1 MSIDAM
7 RWAKKVKTGKS
18 SSKAILTWLADM
30 CGADLCA
37 YPSVAALAE
46 ATEMDRKTVL
56 AGLQHLQE
64 IGLVVDTGER
74 RGRTKQIPVY
84 KLVGVEESIPDA
96 EQTQNRNSLKDPKN
110 STVDLNRTENGT
122 VNTNSAI
129 NGTVSGNKG
138 TKNGIVN
145 RSDFNQRVPFFPL
158 NSPKNGTRN
167 LPRNH
172 KDLNPTHTELVEPV
186 IPDYPDQPGIGIGQQ
201 QPFGKFRMFEDWKP
215 TADFARQAN
224 LWGMPLKAS
233 INIEAELSSFIAYWQ
248 AEGKVFHQ
256 IQWEQKFARHLD
268 RAKVLKAPQT
278 GGTENASV
286 RPQPAASRVVQQI
299 QSAHAEWRR
308 RNGLD
313 GDGDSVAVMAGDGGN
328 LLEPLDAEEW
338 GRTHGSVD
346 SSNRFDD

>member
-84 KLVGVEESIPDA
+84 RLVGVEESIPDA
-96 EQTQNRNSLKDPKN
+96 EQARNWDRLNGTKKGTVQRNDP
-110 STVDLNRTENGT
+110 DNGT
-122 VNTNSAI
+122 VNANSTI
-129 NGTVSGNKG
+129 NGTVNEDNN
-138 TKNGIVN
+138 TKIGIVN
-145 RSDFNQRVPFFPL
+145 SSNFNQRVPFFPL

-172 KDLNPTHTELVEPV
+172 KDLNPTHRKLIEPV
-186 IPDYPDQPGIGIGQQ
+186 IPDYPNQPGIGIGQH

-215 TADFARQAN
+215 TTDFARQAN
-224 LWGMPLKAS
+224 LWGMPIKAG

-256 IQWEQKFARHLD
+256 VQWEQKLARHLD
-268 RAKVLKAPQT
+268 RAKALKTPEM
-278 GGTENASV
+278 GGTENATV
-286 RPQPAASRVVQQI
+286 RPQPAASRAVQQI

-313 GDGDSVAVMAGDGGN
+313 GDGDSVAVMEGDGGN
-328 LLEPLDAEEW
+328 LLKPLDAEEW
-338 GRTHGSVD
+338 GRANGPLD
-346 SSNRFDD
+346 SSDRFDD

>member
-56 AGLQHLQE
+56 AGLQHLLE

-110 STVDLNRTENGT
+110 GTVNLNRTENGT

-145 RSDFNQRVPFFPL
+145 KSDFNQRVPFFPL

-201 QPFGKFRMFEDWKP
+201 QPFGKFRMFENWKP

-224 LWGMPLKAS
+224 LWGMPLKAG

-338 GRTHGSVD
+338 GRTHGPVD

>member
-96 EQTQNRNSLKDPKN
+96 EQTQNRNSLKNPKN
-110 STVDLNRTENGT
+110 GTVDLNRTENGT

-224 LWGMPLKAS
+224 LWGMPLKAG

-313 GDGDSVAVMAGDGGN
+313 GDGDSLAVMAGDGGN

-338 GRTHGSVD
+338 GRTHGPVD

>member
-56 AGLQHLQE
+56 AGLKHLQE

-110 STVDLNRTENGT
+110 GTVDLNRTENGT
-122 VNTNSAI
+122 VNINSAI

-186 IPDYPDQPGIGIGQQ
+186 IPNYPDQPGIGIGQQ

-224 LWGMPLKAS
+224 LWGMPLKAG

-268 RAKVLKAPQT
+268 RAKVLKTPQT

-338 GRTHGSVD
+338 GRTHGPVD

>member
-110 STVDLNRTENGT
+110 GTVDLNRTENGT

>member
-96 EQTQNRNSLKDPKN
+96 EQTQNRNFLKDPKN
-110 STVDLNRTENGT
+110 GTVDLNRTENGT

-224 LWGMPLKAS
+224 LWGMPLKAG

-338 GRTHGSVD
+338 GRTHGPVD

>member
-110 STVDLNRTENGT
+110 GTVNLNRTENGT

-172 KDLNPTHTELVEPV
+172 KDLNPTHRELVEPV

-224 LWGMPLKAS
+224 LWGMPLKAG

-338 GRTHGSVD
+338 GRTHGPVD

>member
-96 EQTQNRNSLKDPKN
+96 EQAQKRNSLN
-110 STVDLNRTENGT
+110 NTNNGTVNRNRPENGT
-122 VNTNSAI
+122 VNTNSA
-129 NGTVSGNKG
+129 NYGTVSGEKG
-138 TKNGIVN
+138 TKNGTIN
-145 RSDFNQRVPFFPL
+145 SSQFNQRVPFFPL

-172 KDLNPTHTELVEPV
+172 KDLNPTHTELVEPD

-201 QPFGKFRMFEDWKP
+201 QPFGKFRMFENWKP

-224 LWGMPLKAS
+224 LWGMPVKAG

-256 IQWEQKFARHLD
+256 IQWEQKLARHLD
-268 RAKVLKAPQT
+268 RAKVLTKPQT
-278 GGTENASV
+278 GGIENATV
-286 RPQPAASRVVQQI
+286 RPQPAASRAVQQI

-308 RNGLD
+308 RSGLD
-313 GDGDSVAVMAGDGGN
+313 GDGDGVAVMAGDGGN
-328 LLEPLDAEEW
+328 LLKPLDAEEW
-338 GRTHGSVD
+338 GRAYGPLD
-346 SSNRFDD
+346 SSDRFDD

>member
-110 STVDLNRTENGT
+110 GTVDLNRTESGT

-224 LWGMPLKAS
+224 LWGMPLKAG

-338 GRTHGSVD
+338 GRTHGPVD

>member
-84 KLVGVEESIPDA
+84 KLVGVEESIPDG

-110 STVDLNRTENGT
+110 GTVDLNRTENGT

-186 IPDYPDQPGIGIGQQ
+186 IPNYPDQPGIGIGQQ

-224 LWGMPLKAS
+224 LWGMPLKAG

-338 GRTHGSVD
+338 GRTHGPVD

>member
-110 STVDLNRTENGT
+110 GTVDLNRTENGT

-215 TADFARQAN
+215 TADFVRQAN
-224 LWGMPLKAS
+224 LWGMPLKAG

-338 GRTHGSVD
+338 GRTHGPVD

>member
-96 EQTQNRNSLKDPKN
+96 EQTQNRNSLNNPKN
-110 STVDLNRTENGT
+110 GTVKRNCTENRT
-122 VNTNSAI
+122 VNTNSAN
-129 NGTVSGNKG
+129 NGTVSGDKG
-138 TKNGIVN
+138 TKKGIFN
-145 RSDFNQRVPFFPL
+145 SSGFNQRVPFFPL

-172 KDLNPTHTELVEPV
+172 KDLNPTHRELVEPV
-186 IPDYPDQPGIGIGQQ
+186 IPDYPDQPGIGIGQH

-215 TADFARQAN
+215 TADFVRQAN
-224 LWGMPLKAS
+224 LWGMPIKAG
-233 INIEAELSSFIAYWQ
+233 INIDAELSSFIAYWQ

-256 IQWEQKFARHLD
+256 IQWEQKFARQLD

-278 GGTENASV
+278 GGTQNASV
-286 RPQPAASRVVQQI
+286 RPQPAASRAVQQI

-313 GDGDSVAVMAGDGGN
+313 GDGDGVAVMAGDGGN
-328 LLEPLDAEEW
+328 LLKPLDAEEW
-338 GRTHGSVD
+338 GRAYGPLD
-346 SSNRFDD
+346 SSDRFDD

>member
-110 STVDLNRTENGT
+110 GTVDLNRTENGT

-224 LWGMPLKAS
+224 LWGMPLKAG

-328 LLEPLDAEEW
+328 LLEPMDAEEW
-338 GRTHGSVD
+338 GRTYGPVD

>member
-110 STVDLNRTENGT
+110 GTVDLNRTENGT

-224 LWGMPLKAS
+224 LWGMPLKAG
-233 INIEAELSSFIAYWQ
+233 INIEAELSSFISYWQ

-338 GRTHGSVD
+338 GRTHGPVD

>member
-110 STVDLNRTENGT
+110 GTVDLNRTENGT

-224 LWGMPLKAS
+224 LWGMPLKAG
-233 INIEAELSSFIAYWQ
+233 INIEAALSSFIAYWQ

-338 GRTHGSVD
+338 GRTHSPVD

>member
-64 IGLVVDTGER
+64 IGLVIDTGER

-96 EQTQNRNSLKDPKN
+96 EHIQNRNSLKDPKN
-110 STVDLNRTENGT
+110 GTVDLNRTENGT
-122 VNTNSAI
+122 VNKNSAM
-129 NGTVSGNKG
+129 NGTVSGDKG
-138 TKNGIVN
+138 TKKGIVN
-145 RSDFNQRVPFFPL
+145 SSDFNQRVPFFPL

-172 KDLNPTHTELVEPV
+172 KDLNPTHRELVEPV
-186 IPDYPDQPGIGIGQQ
+186 IPDYPNQPGIVIGQH

-224 LWGMPLKAS
+224 LWGMPIKAG
-233 INIEAELSSFIAYWQ
+233 INIVAELNSFIAYWQ

-286 RPQPAASRVVQQI
+286 RPESAASRAVQQI

-313 GDGDSVAVMAGDGGN
+313 GDRDGVAVMAGDGGN

-338 GRTHGSVD
+338 GRTHAPMD
-346 SSNRFDD
+346 SSDRFDD

>member
-96 EQTQNRNSLKDPKN
+96 EQTQNRNSLKEPKN
-110 STVDLNRTENGT
+110 GTVDLNRTENGT

>member
-64 IGLVVDTGER
+64 IGLLVDTGER
-74 RGRTKQIPVY
+74 RGKTKQIPVY
-84 KLVGVEESIPDA
+84 KLVGVEESIPDV
-96 EQTQNRNSLKDPKN
+96 EQAQNRNSLNNTKN
-110 STVDLNRTENGT
+110 RTVNRNRTENGT
-122 VNTNSAI
+122 VNTNSTI
-129 NGTVSGNKG
+129 NGTISGDKG
-138 TKNGIVN
+138 TKNGTDN
-145 RSDFNQRVPFFPL
+145 SSDFNQTVPFFPL

-172 KDLNPTHTELVEPV
+172 KDLNPTHSELVEPV
-186 IPDYPDQPGIGIGQQ
+186 IPDYPNQPGIGMGQQ
-201 QPFGKFRMFEDWKP
+201 SFGKFRMFEDWKP
-215 TADFARQAN
+215 TADFARHAN
-224 LWGMPLKAS
+224 LWGMPIKAG

-256 IQWEQKFARHLD
+256 IQWEQKLARHLD
-268 RAKVLKAPQT
+268 RAKVLTKPQT
-278 GGTENASV
+278 GGNENATV

-328 LLEPLDAEEW
+328 ILKPLDAEER
-338 GRTHGSVD
+338 GRAYGPLD
-346 SSNRFDD
+346 SSDRFDD

>member
-110 STVDLNRTENGT
+110 GTVDLNRTENGT

-145 RSDFNQRVPFFPL
+145 KSDFNQRVPFFPL

-224 LWGMPLKAS
+224 LWGMPLKAG

-338 GRTHGSVD
+338 GRTHGPVD

>member
-18 SSKAILTWLADM
+18 SSKAILTWLADI

-84 KLVGVEESIPDA
+84 RLVGVEESIPDA
-96 EQTQNRNSLKDPKN
+96 EQARNRDRLNGTKKGTVQRNDP
-110 STVDLNRTENGT
+110 DNGT
-122 VNTNSAI
+122 VNANSTI
-129 NGTVSGNKG
+129 NGTVNENNN
-138 TKNGIVN
+138 TKIGIVN
-145 RSDFNQRVPFFPL
+145 SSNFNQRVPFFPL

-172 KDLNPTHTELVEPV
+172 KDLNPTHSELVEPA
-186 IPDYPDQPGIGIGQQ
+186 IPDYPNQPGIGFGAQ
-201 QPFGKFRMFEDWKP
+201 QPFGKFQMHQNWKP
-215 TADFARQAN
+215 SIDFERQAV
-224 LWGMPLKAS
+224 LWGMPLKAG
-233 INIEAELSSFIAYWQ
+233 INFEAELSSFIAYWQ

-256 IQWEQKFARHLD
+256 IQWEQKLARHLD
-268 RAKVLKAPQT
+268 RAKVQTKPQS
-278 GGTENASV
+278 GGTDNAAV
-286 RPQPAASRVVQQI
+286 RSEPTASRAVQQI

-313 GDGDSVAVMAGDGGN
+313 GDGNGMAAMAGDGGN
-328 LLEPLDAEEW
+328 LLKPMDAEEW
-338 GRTHGSVD
+338 GRAYGPLD
-346 SSNRFDD
+346 SSDRFDD

>member
-96 EQTQNRNSLKDPKN
+96 EQTQNRNSLKNPKN
-110 STVDLNRTENGT
+110 GTVDLNRTENGT

-145 RSDFNQRVPFFPL
+145 RPDFNQRVPFFPL

-224 LWGMPLKAS
+224 LWGMPLKAG

-313 GDGDSVAVMAGDGGN
+313 GDGDSLAVMAGDGGN
-328 LLEPLDAEEW
+328 LLESLDAEEW
-338 GRTHGSVD
+338 GRTHGPVD

>member
-110 STVDLNRTENGT
+110 GTVDLNRTENGT

-186 IPDYPDQPGIGIGQQ
+186 IPDYPDQPGIGNGQQ

-224 LWGMPLKAS
+224 LWGMPLKAG

-278 GGTENASV
+278 GGTENASI

-338 GRTHGSVD
+338 GRTHGPVD

>member
-7 RWAKKVKTGKS
+7 RWAKQVKTGKS

-96 EQTQNRNSLKDPKN
+96 EQVQKRNSLN
-110 STVDLNRTENGT
+110 
-122 VNTNSAI
+122 NTN
-129 NGTVSGNKG
+129 NGTVSGDKG
-138 TKNGIVN
+138 TKNGTIN
-145 RSDFNQRVPFFPL
+145 SSEFNQRVPFFPL

-172 KDLNPTHTELVEPV
+172 KDLNPTHRELVEPV

-224 LWGMPLKAS
+224 LWGMPVKAG

-256 IQWEQKFARHLD
+256 IQWEQKLARHLD
-268 RAKVLKAPQT
+268 RAKVLTKPLK
-278 GGTENASV
+278 GGIESATV
-286 RPQPAASRVVQQI
+286 RPQPAASRAVQQI

-313 GDGDSVAVMAGDGGN
+313 GDGDGVAVMAGDGGN
-328 LLEPLDAEEW
+328 LLKSLDAEEW
-338 GRTHGSVD
+338 GRAYGPLD
-346 SSNRFDD
+346 SSDRFDD

>member
-110 STVDLNRTENGT
+110 GTVDLNRTENGT

-129 NGTVSGNKG
+129 NGIVSGNKG

-224 LWGMPLKAS
+224 PWGMPLKAG

-338 GRTHGSVD
+338 GRTHGPLD
-346 SSNRFDD
+346 SSDRFDD

>member
-110 STVDLNRTENGT
+110 GTVDLNRTENGT

-172 KDLNPTHTELVEPV
+172 KDLNPTHRELVEPV

-224 LWGMPLKAS
+224 LWGMPLKAG

-313 GDGDSVAVMAGDGGN
+313 GDGDGVAVMAGDGGN

-338 GRTHGSVD
+338 GRTHGPVD
-346 SSNRFDD
+346 SSDRFDD

>member
-110 STVDLNRTENGT
+110 GTVDLNRTENGT

-138 TKNGIVN
+138 TKNGIVK

-224 LWGMPLKAS
+224 LWGMPLKAG

-338 GRTHGSVD
+338 GRTHGPVD

>member
-64 IGLVVDTGER
+64 IGLLVDTGER

-110 STVDLNRTENGT
+110 GTVDLNRTENGT

-172 KDLNPTHTELVEPV
+172 KDLNPTHSKLVEPV

-224 LWGMPLKAS
+224 LWGMPLKAG

-338 GRTHGSVD
+338 DRTHGPVD

>member
-37 YPSVAALAE
+37 YPSIAALAE

-110 STVDLNRTENGT
+110 GTVDLNRTENGT

-145 RSDFNQRVPFFPL
+145 KSDFNQRVPFFPL

-224 LWGMPLKAS
+224 LWGMPLKAG

-338 GRTHGSVD
+338 GRTHGPVD

>member
-110 STVDLNRTENGT
+110 GTVDLNRTENGT

-145 RSDFNQRVPFFPL
+145 RSYFNQRVPFFPL

-224 LWGMPLKAS
+224 LWGMPLKAG

-338 GRTHGSVD
+338 GRTHGPVD

>member
-110 STVDLNRTENGT
+110 GTVDLNRTENGT

-224 LWGMPLKAS
+224 LWGMPLKAG

>member
-110 STVDLNRTENGT
+110 GTVDLNRTENGT

-172 KDLNPTHTELVEPV
+172 KDLNPTHRELVEPV

-224 LWGMPLKAS
+224 LWGMPLKAG

-278 GGTENASV
+278 GGTENASI

-338 GRTHGSVD
+338 GRTHGPVD

>member
-110 STVDLNRTENGT
+110 GTVDLNRTENGT
-122 VNTNSAI
+122 VNTSSAI

-138 TKNGIVN
+138 TKNGIVD

-215 TADFARQAN
+215 TADFARQSN
-224 LWGMPLKAS
+224 LWGMPLKAG

-338 GRTHGSVD
+338 GRTHGPVD

>member
-110 STVDLNRTENGT
+110 GTVDLNRTENGT

-129 NGTVSGNKG
+129 NGIVSGNKG

-224 LWGMPLKAS
+224 LWGMPLKAG

-338 GRTHGSVD
+338 GRTHGPLD
-346 SSNRFDD
+346 SSDRFDD

>member
-1 MSIDAM
+1 
-7 RWAKKVKTGKS
+7 
-18 SSKAILTWLADM
+18 
-30 CGADLCA
+30 
-37 YPSVAALAE
+37 
-46 ATEMDRKTVL
+46 
-56 AGLQHLQE
+56 
-64 IGLVVDTGER
+64 
-74 RGRTKQIPVY
+74 
-84 KLVGVEESIPDA
+84 
-96 EQTQNRNSLKDPKN
+96 
-110 STVDLNRTENGT
+110 
-122 VNTNSAI
+122 
-129 NGTVSGNKG
+129 
-138 TKNGIVN
+138 
-145 RSDFNQRVPFFPL
+145 NQRVPFFPL

-224 LWGMPLKAS
+224 LWGMPLKAG

-286 RPQPAASRVVQQI
+286 RPQPAASRAVQQI

-313 GDGDSVAVMAGDGGN
+313 GDGDSLAVMAGDGGN

-338 GRTHGSVD
+338 GRTHGLVD
-346 SSNRFDD
+346 SSDRFDD

>member
-110 STVDLNRTENGT
+110 GTVDLNRTENGT

-167 LPRNH
+167 LPGNH
-172 KDLNPTHTELVEPV
+172 TDLNPTHTELVEPV

-224 LWGMPLKAS
+224 LWGMPIKAG

>member
-96 EQTQNRNSLKDPKN
+96 EQTQNRNSLKNPKN
-110 STVDLNRTENGT
+110 GTVDLNRTENGT

-145 RSDFNQRVPFFPL
+145 RSYFNQGVPFFPL

-224 LWGMPLKAS
+224 LWGMPLKAG

-338 GRTHGSVD
+338 GRTHGPVD

>member
-56 AGLQHLQE
+56 AGLQHLQK

-110 STVDLNRTENGT
+110 GTVDLNRTENGT

>member
-64 IGLVVDTGER
+64 MGLVVDTGER

-110 STVDLNRTENGT
+110 GTVDLNRTENGT

-138 TKNGIVN
+138 TKNGIVY

-224 LWGMPLKAS
+224 LWGMPLKAG

-338 GRTHGSVD
+338 GRTHGPVD